1 MKSILI
7 ILILFFNFC
16 LGNAVFAQQDVP
28 AFSNLSIG
36 ISNRLFVFD
45 GEGLAS
51 FGPSIKYKFSDR
63 IEIGSQFYGFK
74 VHSIS
79 GATVLRDVSPF
90 LIYSIDTYR
99 HWPFSFKYNWLR
111 KGTKSYF
118 VQFTAV
124 NQFIKYDRTR
134 YTFQK
139 NITTGDDHY
148 FNTLLGGGGGLD
160 IQLCKKVQLG
170 LELYFQTD
178 KNLNNIIYG
187 LNISFDY
194 NLKQ

>member
-1 MKSILI
+1 MKQYLIVVILQ
-7 ILILFFNFC
+7 LSCC
-16 LGNAVFAQQDVP
+16 LGNSVLAQQNVTS
-28 AFSNLSIG
+28 FSDLSIG

-45 GEGLAS
+45 GEGVAS

-63 IEIGSQFYGFK
+63 IEIGSQFYRFK

-79 GATVLRDVSPF
+79 GVTIVHDIPPF
-90 LIYSIDTYR
+90 VNYSIDAYR
-99 HWPFSFKYNWLR
+99 HWPVSLKYNWLK
-111 KGTKSYF
+111 KGTKNYF
-118 VQFTAV
+118 VQFTVV

-139 NITTGDDHY
+139 NITTGSDHY
-148 FNTLLGGGGGLD
+148 SNMLLGGGGGLD
-160 IQLCKKVQLG
+160 IQLCNTMQLG

-178 KNLNNIIYG
+178 KNLINTFYG

-194 NLKQ
+194 NLTL